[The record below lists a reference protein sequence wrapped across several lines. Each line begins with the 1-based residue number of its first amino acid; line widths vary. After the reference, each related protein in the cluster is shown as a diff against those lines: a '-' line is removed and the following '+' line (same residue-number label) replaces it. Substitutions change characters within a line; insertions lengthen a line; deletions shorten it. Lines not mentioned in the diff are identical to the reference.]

1 MIEINKDPSAR
12 ELRHFGC
19 LFLPVFCVVV
29 GGMLFKRGLP
39 MGAAAVW
46 GAGALGLLVGAAAP
60 LALKPLF
67 VGWLYAAYPIGWLVS
82 HVILAALY
90 YLVMT
95 PMGLLM
101 RVVGRDALAL
111 RRDPK
116 AATYWVER
124 RKAPQGQRTERY
136 LRQY

>member
-12 ELRHFGC
+12 ELRQFGC
-19 LFLPVFCVVV
+19 IFLPVFCLVV
-29 GGMLFKRGLP
+29 GGLFFKRGMLT
-39 MGAAAVW
+39 GAEAVW
-46 GAGALGLLVGAAAP
+46 GVGALGFLVGAAAP
-60 LALKPLF
+60 MALKPLF
-67 VGWLYAAYPIGWLVS
+67 VGWLYAAYPIGWVVS

-101 RVVGRDALAL
+101 KVVGRDPLAL

-116 AATYWVER
+116 ATTYWVER
-124 RKAPQGQRTERY
+124 RKAPDSERY